1 MRRSIQLAL
10 AAGLGATLALGCQR
24 PEAPWVSPVAFDTAT
39 AWIRTGADSTSL
51 VVELAR
57 TEAQK
62 TYGLMARP
70 TLDPNSGMVFLYDSI
85 QPGTAGFWMWRTRM
99 PLDIAFI
106 DTAGVIVRTFSMEPC
121 ASDMY
126 AESCD
131 QYLPNVPYRAALE
144 VNKGWFAT
152 HGVREGALVRLDT
165 LSGR

>member
-1 MRRSIQLAL
+1 MRCSMLVIIA
-10 AAGLGATLALGCQR
+10 ATLPVACQR

-39 AWIRTGADSTSL
+39 AWIHVGADSTSVL
-51 VVELAR
+51 VELAR

-85 QPGTAGFWMWRTRM
+85 QPGENGFWMWRTRM

-106 DTAGVIVRTFSMEPC
+106 DTGGVIVRTLSMEPC
-121 ASDMY
+121 ASDIY
-126 AESCD
+126 SESCES
-131 QYLPNVPYRAALE
+131 YLPNIPYRSALE

-152 HGVREGALVRLDT
+152 HGVGEGALVRLDT